1 MKQQR
6 KLDARDYDLWV
17 YVWWVA
23 TYILWAHR
31 PTSVACRFIGSKQA
45 SQQLLGTGERRCSE
59 QQMTLVEQRTD
70 ARGPGSSMPVAS
82 IRISAQFSVQV
93 TQVGIVDVERW
104 PSGDAV
110 CQCVSGLEMT
120 QRRPGVC
127 ASGLLQQVNKRAM
140 DGMNGRSGQVQK
152 RYMYIPPRYLR
163 W

>member
-1 MKQQR
+1 M
-6 KLDARDYDLWV
+6 
-17 YVWWVA
+17 
-23 TYILWAHR
+23 
-31 PTSVACRFIGSKQA
+31 
-45 SQQLLGTGERRCSE
+45 
-59 QQMTLVEQRTD
+59 EQRTD

-152 RYMYIPPRYLR
+152 RYMYIPPRYCTLDGLGTS
-163 W
+163 

>member
-1 MKQQR
+1 M
-6 KLDARDYDLWV
+6 
-17 YVWWVA
+17 
-23 TYILWAHR
+23 
-31 PTSVACRFIGSKQA
+31 
-45 SQQLLGTGERRCSE
+45 
-59 QQMTLVEQRTD
+59 EQRTD
-70 ARGPGSSMPVAS
+70 ARGPGSSMPGAS

-140 DGMNGRSGQVQK
+140 DGVNGRSGQVQK
-152 RYMYIPPRYLR
+152 RYMYIPYLPGTLDGLGSFSPCEVARRASPRPR
-163 W
+163 NGSQSISAIPPTS

>member
-1 MKQQR
+1 MVGGY
-6 KLDARDYDLWV
+6 L
-17 YVWWVA
+17 
-23 TYILWAHR
+23 LWAHR
-31 PTSVACRFIGSKQA
+31 PGDVRGMQIHRLRAGFA
-45 SQQLLGTGERRCSE
+45 A
-59 QQMTLVEQRTD
+59 TLPQVHV
-70 ARGPGSSMPVAS
+70 GVAS

-140 DGMNGRSGQVQK
+140 DAMDGMNGRSGQVQK
-152 RYMYIPPRYLR
+152 KYMYIPPRYLR
-163 W
+163 WSLGTS

>member
-1 MKQQR
+1 M
-6 KLDARDYDLWV
+6 
-17 YVWWVA
+17 
-23 TYILWAHR
+23 
-31 PTSVACRFIGSKQA
+31 
-45 SQQLLGTGERRCSE
+45 
-59 QQMTLVEQRTD
+59 EQRTD

-140 DGMNGRSGQVQK
+140 NGMNGRSGQVQK

-163 W
+163 WSR